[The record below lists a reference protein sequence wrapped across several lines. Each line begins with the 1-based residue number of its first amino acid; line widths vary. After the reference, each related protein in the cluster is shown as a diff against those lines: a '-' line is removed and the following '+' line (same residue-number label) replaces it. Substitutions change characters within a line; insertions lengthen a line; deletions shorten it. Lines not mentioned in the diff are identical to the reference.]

1 MPRFKELSVK
11 SLIQQAKTDPELW
24 AYCDDD
30 MIRGQGRKLPRTYL
44 VAIMTT
50 LRPEFMKQLLNDCRD
65 TRLNEN
71 IKQDRLQVLP
81 EFRKLICETKY

>member
-1 MPRFKELSVK
+1 M
-11 SLIQQAKTDPELW
+11 W

-71 IKQDRLQVLP
+71 IKQDRL
-81 EFRKLICETKY
+81 